1 MAVVHDARF
10 LAQHDA
16 LAWPALDRRFVEL
29 HGQLEIFDPAD
40 VLENLARGVEPVDAV
55 LKVIP
60 GLHGGSIILERIGMF
75 LPADRKL
82 CQ

>member
-1 MAVVHDARF
+1 
-10 LAQHDA
+10 
-16 LAWPALDRRFVEL
+16 
-29 HGQLEIFDPAD
+29 

-55 LKVIP
+55 LEVIP